1 MQRNRTKDH
10 PPYNLTEEVSSV
22 VTDLEEVIASTEN
35 ATTTHQ
41 LLQNVV
47 DNIDIDD
54 LNESTTAVSTDI
66 KLLHLCDCF
75 IITFQELNTTA
86 VQPPQ
91 LHSHFLRILSLFRE
105 VRRNY
110 NCKEWRETCLE
121 HCLRLTEHSKVW
133 NHLKVFTEKN

>member
-1 MQRNRTKDH
+1 MCNVINILTMQRNRTKDH

-54 LNESTTAVSTDI
+54 LSESTTAVSTDI
-66 KLLHLCDCF
+66 KLFHLCNF
-75 IITFQELNTTA
+75 I
-86 VQPPQ
+86 
-91 LHSHFLRILSLFRE
+91 
-105 VRRNY
+105 
-110 NCKEWRETCLE
+110 
-121 HCLRLTEHSKVW
+121 
-133 NHLKVFTEKN
+133 

>member
-10 PPYNLTEEVSSV
+10 PPYNITEEVSSV

-35 ATTTHQ
+35 ATTTH

-66 KLLHLCDCF
+66 NLFHLICHYF
-75 IITFQELNTTA
+75 YL
-86 VQPPQ
+86 
-91 LHSHFLRILSLFRE
+91 LFR
-105 VRRNY
+105 
-110 NCKEWRETCLE
+110 
-121 HCLRLTEHSKVW
+121 S
-133 NHLKVFTEKN
+133 